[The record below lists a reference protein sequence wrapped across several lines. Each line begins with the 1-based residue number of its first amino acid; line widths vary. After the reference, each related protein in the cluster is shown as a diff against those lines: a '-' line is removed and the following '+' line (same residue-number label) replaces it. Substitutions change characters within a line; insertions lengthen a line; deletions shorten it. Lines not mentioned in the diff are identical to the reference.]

1 MKWSGRARVALWFA
15 VALSAACTIPAASLA
30 QFGGGAVPEPGQL
43 VKVTVAPAR
52 VAPDDR
58 ARAIVTLHIL
68 KGWHVNANPPSN
80 ENSIPTEVSLMPAA
94 GVSAGAIEY
103 PPPRIEKLSFDPQ
116 PQLVWDGDIA
126 IPIPITAA
134 ASATGHVVLK
144 GKVKFQ
150 SCNDQ
155 VCLPPA
161 SVDFDLPVDVA
172 GGSTPSG
179 GASNRGGSTAPG
191 TAASPS
197 PPAASDTGAA
207 TGAGTSS
214 GSPGSFTTAPP
225 PKGAAP
231 VPDNPVARAIEGGGI
246 TALLALFLFGLA
258 LNLTP
263 CVYPMLG
270 VTVSIFGARRA
281 APPRQVIGYA
291 ALYVLGMALMYT
303 TLGVVAALTGGLF
316 GGFLQSPLVLAAVGV
331 LLLVMSLSMFGLYEF
346 TVPPQLMNKLGGAT
360 ATSAAGVFLSG
371 LVVGVFAAPC
381 VGPAVVALLAVVG
394 AKGDPWLGFTT
405 FFTLSLGLGFPYL
418 LLATFS
424 NLLQRLPR
432 SGEWM
437 VWVKAIFGVILAG
450 VGAFYLLL
458 AFAPKLGGWVL
469 PAALVLGGLYLGFI
483 EKTKGRGPNFRWAKR
498 AMGGAAIVAGAWII
512 FSTPTQGVAFRPADD
527 QSLQAAIATGR
538 PVLLEFSADWCVPCH
553 ELERSTFSDR
563 GVIAASRDFHAFKV
577 DLTRYDSPESERW
590 RRVYGVRGVP
600 TVIFLGTDGGE
611 IKSLRVEGFLA
622 PEPFLARMKLA
633 TQSGARAENE

>member
-1 MKWSGRARVALWFA
+1 MRLSRRLRAALLSSIAVLGALAFA
-15 VALSAACTIPAASLA
+15 AGATLA
-30 QFGGGAVPEPGQL
+30 QFGGGAVPEPGEL
-43 VKVTVAPAR
+43 MKVTVGPAKVR
-52 VAPDDR
+52 PEGHAQVV
-58 ARAIVTLHIL
+58 VTLHIL

-80 ENSIPTEVSLMPAA
+80 ENAIATEISAMPAG

-103 PPPRIEKLSFDPQ
+103 PPPKIEKLSFDPQ
-116 PQLVWDGDIA
+116 PQLVWDGDT
-126 IPIPITAA
+126 PITLPITAA
-134 ASATGHVVLK
+134 AGATGHVTLK
-144 GKVKFQ
+144 GKVRFQ

-161 SVDFDLPVDVA
+161 SIEFDLPVEIIGA
-172 GGSTPSG
+172 GSASAGATTTGGAGSTTG
-179 GASNRGGSTAPG
+179 TTAP
-191 TAASPS
+191 A
-197 PPAASDTGAA
+197 DTTHGAA
-207 TGAGTSS
+207 LAPGA
-214 GSPGSFTTAPP
+214 PGSFTTAPP
-225 PKGAAP
+225 AAGARGAAAA
-231 VPDNPVARAIEGGGI
+231 PDNPIARAIDKGGL
-246 TALLALFLFGLA
+246 TALLVLFLFGLA

-281 APPRQVIGYA
+281 APPQQVIGYA

-316 GGFLQSPLVLAAVGV
+316 GGFLQSPWVLGAVGV
-331 LLLVMSLSMFGLYEF
+331 LLLLMSLSMFGMYEF

-469 PAALVLGGLYLGFI
+469 PAALLLGGIYLGFI
-483 EKTKGRGPNFRWAKR
+483 EKTKGRGPNFIWAKR
-498 AMGGAAIVAGAWII
+498 GVGLAAVAIGAWLLVT
-512 FSTPTQGVAFRPADD
+512 TPSQAVAFRSADD
-527 QSLQAAIATGR
+527 QSLQAALATGR

-553 ELERSTFSDR
+553 ELERATFSDR
-563 GVIAASRDFHAFKV
+563 GVIAASRDFHTFKV

-590 RRVYGVRGVP
+590 RRVYAVRGVP
-600 TVIFLGTDGGE
+600 TVIFLGADGAE

-622 PEPFLARMKLA
+622 PEPFLERMKLA
-633 TQSGARAENE
+633 SQSGARAERE

>member
-1 MKWSGRARVALWFA
+1 MNLSRHLRGALLSSIVLLGPLA
-15 VALSAACTIPAASLA
+15 IPPSAARA
-30 QFGGGAVPEPGQL
+30 QFGGGPVPEPKEL
-43 VKVTVAPAR
+43 VQVTVAPAR
-52 VAPDDR
+52 VRPDGH
-58 ARAIVTLHIL
+58 AQVALTLHIL

-80 ENSIPTEVSLMPAA
+80 ENAIATEISVTPAG

-103 PPPRIEKLSFDPQ
+103 PPPKIEKLSFDPQ
-116 PQLVWDGDIA
+116 PQLVWDGDT
-126 IPIPITAA
+126 PITLPITAA
-134 ASATGHVVLK
+134 AGASGHVTLK
-144 GKVKFQ
+144 GKVRFQ

-161 SVDFDLPVDVA
+161 SVDFDLPVEIMGGA
-172 GGSTPSG
+172 GAAATPAPGGATPEGATRAPRADTSG
-179 GASNRGGSTAPG
+179 GLGLAPG
-191 TAASPS
+191 AP
-197 PPAASDTGAA
+197 GA
-207 TGAGTSS
+207 
-214 GSPGSFTTAPP
+214 FTTAPP
-225 PKGAAP
+225 KGGAP
-231 VPDNPVARAIEGGGI
+231 VVADNPIARAIDKGGL
-246 TALLALFLFGLA
+246 TALLVLFLFGLA

-281 APPRQVIGYA
+281 APPQQVIGYA
-291 ALYVLGMALMYT
+291 TLYVLGMALMYT

-316 GGFLQSPLVLAAVGV
+316 GGFLQSPWVLGAVGA
-331 LLLVMSLSMFGLYEF
+331 LLILMALSMFGLYEF
-346 TVPPQLMNKLGGAT
+346 TVPPALMNKLGGAT

-394 AKGDPWLGFTT
+394 AKGDPVLGFTT

-437 VWVKAIFGVILAG
+437 VWVKAVFGVILAG

-469 PAALVLGGLYLGFI
+469 PVALLLGGVYLGFI
-483 EKTKGRGPNFRWAKR
+483 ERTRGRGRNFVWAKR
-498 AMGGAAIVAGAWII
+498 GVGLAAAAAGAWLL
-512 FSTPTQGVAFRPADD
+512 FTTPSQAVAFRSADD
-527 QSLQAAIATGR
+527 QSLQAALASGR

-553 ELERSTFSDR
+553 ELERATFSDR
-563 GVIAASRDFHAFKV
+563 GVIAASHDFHTFKV

-600 TVIFLGTDGGE
+600 TVIFLGADGGE
-611 IKSLRVEGFLA
+611 LKSLRVEGFLA

-633 TQSGARAENE
+633 AQSGARAERE